1 MNKLTLILPLT
12 AALITACGGTSA
24 PSNFKQPASITGTIQ
39 NYSGGASTIEALAVG
54 TSGKSASN
62 PVIASAA
69 LNANGSFT
77 LPLPPVAT
85 ITPYLS
91 APASAADAVYTET
104 GCSGQLTN
112 SAPDAQAYAIS
123 ALNAGGVTYTNVTTT
138 TNQTARTVTVDGG
151 EWIYTTKAT
160 TLGGNLICTG
170 SASGITEVLEVSF
183 NAPLKAGWNFLKL
196 HADGVASSD
205 NATLTVNLNFATAD
219 DQATSWTSASASP
232 LSVNPLARVVTASLG
247 SVHIGN
253 LHF

>member
-1 MNKLTLILPLT
+1 MNKLIVILPLT
-12 AALITACGGTSA
+12 AALISACGGA
-24 PSNFKQPASITGTIQ
+24 GVPSSFKQPTTITGTVQ
-39 NYSGGASTIEALAVG
+39 NYNGGATTIEALAVG

-62 PVIASAA
+62 PAIASAA
-69 LNANGSFT
+69 LSANGSFT
-77 LPLPPVAT
+77 LPLPSAAT

-91 APASAADAVYTET
+91 APGSAGDAVYTES

-123 ALNAGGVTYTNVTTT
+123 ALNAGGVTYTNVTTS
-138 TNQTARTVTVDGG
+138 TNQTARTITVDGG

-160 TLGGNLICTG
+160 TLGGSISCTG
-170 SASGITEVLEVSF
+170 STNGITEVLRVSF
-183 NAPLKAGWNFLKL
+183 NAPLKVGWNFLKL

-205 NATLTVNLNFATAD
+205 NSTLTINLSFTTAD

-232 LSVNPLARVVTASLG
+232 LSVNPLARAVTAKLSN
-247 SVHIGN
+247 VHFGK